1 MSTTTMSKAGT
12 VRIWDLPTRLFHWAL
27 AFSVIGAY
35 ITVKMGNMDWHIRL
49 GEWVFCLILFRI
61 LWGFIGPHYARFSQF
76 LKGPGTI
83 LTYLKSGKKVFGH
96 NPLGAWSVI
105 ALLALFGFQAV
116 TGLYT
121 GDGYFYQ
128 GPLYSI
134 GRGIRKTMTS
144 WHSQTEIYM
153 IILFV
158 LHVGAVFFYKFFKKD
173 NLITPMITGK
183 AQLTKDAPADLV
195 NVEQTGGMWIRFA
208 IAFGIAV
215 LVTYYISNGLSF

>member
-1 MSTTTMSKAGT
+1 
-12 VRIWDLPTRLFHWAL
+12 
-27 AFSVIGAY
+27 
-35 ITVKMGNMDWHIRL
+35 
-49 GEWVFCLILFRI
+49 
-61 LWGFIGPHYARFSQF
+61 
-76 LKGPGTI
+76 
-83 LTYLKSGKKVFGH
+83 
-96 NPLGAWSVI
+96 
-105 ALLALFGFQAV
+105 
-116 TGLYT
+116 
-121 GDGYFYQ
+121 
-128 GPLYSI
+128 
-134 GRGIRKTMTS
+134 MTS

-215 LVTYYISNGLSF
+215 LVTYYISNGLSFSLKILALNGWRLALDLRRVQVQTLPFVLANRLNHRV